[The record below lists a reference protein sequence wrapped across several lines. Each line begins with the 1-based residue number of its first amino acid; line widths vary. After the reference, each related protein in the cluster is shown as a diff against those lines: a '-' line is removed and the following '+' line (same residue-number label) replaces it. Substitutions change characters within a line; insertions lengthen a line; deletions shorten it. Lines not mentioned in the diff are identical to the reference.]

1 MSAESRPLQTEFV
14 LRKPE
19 GAVIA
24 FSSHNKADLEEL
36 LSFTLKRAG
45 VNRSIAAAK
54 ALRVEISI
62 SIEIFL
68 NQQKQ
73 TFKQGSARAAL
84 LKLWQSNSHGASAEA
99 LRASLTEMPLG
110 ALAYLEE
117 RASRILPKLGLGPV
131 ARGGLLGW
139 AAAASDDDLRTM
151 ILHCAAEGRQFAE
164 GRKRPNGK
172 QSRGRIEP
180 VILGV
185 ADRRTFSQQKNAPA
199 NDSADRIRTPV
210 SNAGRSRIDDKVALI
225 SMLANDWYRAT
236 GSLQIGG
243 RSDENP
249 FNDFVIS
256 VFEWADISGSE
267 NALRVFWA
275 EMKERKARSAPD
287 IGSPPKDD

>member
-1 MSAESRPLQTEFV
+1 MPFTAHITT
-14 LRKPE
+14 
-19 GAVIA
+19 
-24 FSSHNKADLEEL
+24 DLEEL
-36 LSFTLKRAG
+36 LSLILKRVQILSHRTLARALLEDT
-45 VNRSIAAAK
+45 RSSVTLFKAQQAA
-54 ALRVEISI
+54 S
-62 SIEIFL
+62 F
-68 NQQKQ
+68 QQ
-73 TFKQGSARAAL
+73 GPARAAL
-84 LKLWQSNSHGASAEA
+84 LHLWKAADRDAPKGILCAG
-99 LRASLTEMPLG
+99 LTEMPVG

-117 RASRILPKLGLGPV
+117 RASRILPKLGLEPV
-131 ARGGLLGW
+131 AKGGLLGW
-139 AAAASDDDLRTM
+139 AEAASDEDLRTM

-164 GRKRPNGK
+164 GRSRPNGK

-185 ADRRTFSQQKNAPA
+185 ADRRTFSKQKNAPA
-199 NDSADRIRTPV
+199 NDGAHRTPV

-256 VFEWADISGSE
+256 VFEWANISGSE
-267 NALRVFWA
+267 NALRAYWA

-287 IGSPPKDD
+287 IGSPPKDH

>member
-1 MSAESRPLQTEFV
+1 MPFTAHITT
-14 LRKPE
+14 
-19 GAVIA
+19 
-24 FSSHNKADLEEL
+24 DLEEL
-36 LSFTLKRAG
+36 LSLILKRVQILSHRTLARALLEDT
-45 VNRSIAAAK
+45 RSSVTLFKAQQAA
-54 ALRVEISI
+54 S
-62 SIEIFL
+62 F
-68 NQQKQ
+68 QQ
-73 TFKQGSARAAL
+73 GPARAAL
-84 LKLWQSNSHGASAEA
+84 LHLWKAADRGSPKVTLCAG
-99 LRASLTEMPLG
+99 LTEMPLG
-110 ALAYLEE
+110 ALSFLEE

-151 ILHCAAEGRQFAE
+151 ILHCAAEGREFAE
-164 GRKRPNGK
+164 GRNRPNGK

-185 ADRRTFSQQKNAPA
+185 ADRRTFSKRKNAPA
-199 NDSADRIRTPV
+199 NDGTHRTPV

-243 RSDENP
+243 RSEDNP
-249 FNDFVIS
+249 FNEFVIS

-267 NALRVFWA
+267 NALRAYWA

>member
-1 MSAESRPLQTEFV
+1 MTFGTHEPDDL
-14 LRKPE
+14 
-19 GAVIA
+19 
-24 FSSHNKADLEEL
+24 KAL
-36 LSFTLKRAG
+36 LALILKRAG
-45 VNRSIAAAK
+45 LKTATLTASS
-54 ALRVEISI
+54 LLE
-62 SIEIFL
+62 
-68 NQQKQ
+68 
-73 TFKQGSARAAL
+73 AAL
-84 LKLWQSNSHGASAEA
+84 ASVNQLSDKSNSGFNQGPARLA
-99 LRASLTEMPLG
+99 LLQLWKAADRGSPKVTLCAGLTEMPLG
-110 ALAYLEE
+110 ALSFLEE

-151 ILHCAAEGRQFAE
+151 ILHCAAEGREFAE
-164 GRKRPNGK
+164 GRNRPNGK

-185 ADRRTFSQQKNAPA
+185 ADRRTFSKQKNAPA
-199 NDSADRIRTPV
+199 NEGASRIRTPA

-243 RSDENP
+243 RSEDNP
-249 FNDFVIS
+249 FNEFVIS
-256 VFEWADISGSE
+256 VFEWANISGSE
-267 NALRVFWA
+267 NALRAYWA